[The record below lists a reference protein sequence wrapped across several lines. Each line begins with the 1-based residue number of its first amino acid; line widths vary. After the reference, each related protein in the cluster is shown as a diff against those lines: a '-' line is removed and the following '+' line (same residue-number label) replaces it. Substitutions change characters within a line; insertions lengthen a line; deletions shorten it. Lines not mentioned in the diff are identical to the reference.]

1 MSLRLKLILVAVISI
16 ALTVALSGYLGNRYS
31 QQAIEKLAEELT
43 KSKAEQAFA
52 LAVYHNRNKATPSDD
67 LKKEIAEIKIA
78 KNGYIFVVDNSDGPH
93 KGVLTIHPS
102 NVGLDVSHVVH
113 IRRILDE
120 IGKNNFRNGYS
131 NFIRYSQYTDAK
143 DRRSEMKIGY
153 FKYFAPWNW
162 VIIAAG
168 YESDIF
174 ASSFEVQKNMIQIV
188 ISVSLIAI
196 IMVYIIIQYMFR
208 PVRELTESTREV
220 AKGNWEIS
228 LPYNSNDEIGVLSES
243 FNEMV
248 KSLRENAYMWQEFE
262 IARKMQISMLPE
274 SCPDIVGFRIG
285 ATSIP
290 ATKVGGDFYDF
301 LRFNSKQVGIIIGDV
316 SGHGLSAAMV
326 MSAAMSTVKVAA
338 EENEQTHS
346 ALKFA
351 NKRLNKYLQKNMFVA
366 LFYGIIDYQNMKIH
380 YTNAG
385 QPLPIICRNG
395 QAIYLPQVVDGDRF
409 PLGMVSDCTY
419 YQNSFG
425 LQSGDTLF
433 FYTDGILE
441 TTNISNEFYDFDRFT
456 SSIELHSHLDP
467 PNIITK
473 VIYDLDTYRGTAE
486 LNDDVTLVVIKIE

>member
-1 MSLRLKLILVAVISI
+1 MALRIKLILVAVLSI
-16 ALTVALSGYLGNRYS
+16 AITVALSGYMGYRNS
-31 QQAIEKLAEELT
+31 QKAIEQLAKELT

-52 LAVYHNRNKATPSDD
+52 LAVYHNRNKTGPSDE

-78 KNGYIFVVDNSDGPH
+78 KNGYIFVVDNTNDQH
-93 KGVLTIHPS
+93 KGELIIHPS
-102 NVGLDVSHVVH
+102 NTGLNVYHVVH

-120 IGKNNFRNGYS
+120 IEKNNSKNGYS
-131 NFIRYSQYTDAK
+131 NFIRYSQYTAAR

-153 FKYFAPWNW
+153 FKYFAPWQW

-174 ASSFEVQKNMIQIV
+174 SSSAEVRENMIQVI

-196 IMVYIIIQYMFR
+196 IVVYFIIQHMFKPIKR
-208 PVRELTESTREV
+208 LTDSTKEV

-228 LPYNSNDEIGVLSES
+228 LSCNTNDEIGVLSES

-248 KSLRENAYMWQEFE
+248 KSLRQNAYMWQEFE
-262 IARKMQISMLPE
+262 IARKMQFSMLPE
-274 SCPDIVGFRIG
+274 SCPDVAGLKIG
-285 ATSIP
+285 ARSIP

-301 LRFNSKQVGIIIGDV
+301 LPFSSEQMGIIIGDV

-326 MSAAMSTVKVAA
+326 MTAAMSTVKFAA
-338 EENEQTHS
+338 EENDQTHH

-351 NKRLNKYLQKNMFVA
+351 NTRLGKYLQKNMFVA

-385 QPLPIICRNG
+385 QPFPVMCRNG
-395 QAIYLPQVVDGDRF
+395 EVIYLPQVEEGDRF
-409 PLGMVSDCTY
+409 PLGMVSNCTY
-419 YQNSFG
+419 HQNSFD

-441 TTNISNEFYDFDRFT
+441 TINTDNEFYDFDRF
-456 SSIELHSHLDP
+456 SSSVQLYSHLEP
-467 PNIITK
+467 NNIIAK
-473 VIYDLDTYRGTAE
+473 VISDLDNYRDTAE
-486 LNDDVTLVVIKIE
+486 LHDDVTLVVVKIE